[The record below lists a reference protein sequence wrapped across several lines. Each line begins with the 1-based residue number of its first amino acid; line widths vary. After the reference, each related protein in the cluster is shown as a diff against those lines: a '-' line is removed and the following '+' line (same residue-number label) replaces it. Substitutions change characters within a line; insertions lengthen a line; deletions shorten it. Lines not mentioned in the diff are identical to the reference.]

1 MREFLKGLE
10 LDSET
15 IDSIMAEYGKNV
27 TGLKEQL
34 QEYKAKVTDYEAKVT
49 ELNGTIES
57 NKKSLENLETLTNEN
72 KTLKADAQLRDTKV
86 KKEFSKFVRSEVM
99 DKVNDKVDFATALED
114 YKKENPQYFGETVVV
129 KTQTA
134 PNLSNGQT
142 PPTTSS
148 IMNDLIRGVNNRNN

>member
-34 QEYKAKVTDYEAKVT
+34 QEYKTKVTDYEAQVK

-72 KTLKADAQLRDTKV
+72 KTLKADVQLRDIKV

-99 DKVNDKVDFATALED
+99 DKVNDKTDFATALEN
-114 YKKENPQYFGETVVV
+114 YKKENPQYFGDTVVV
-129 KTQTA
+129 KTQTS
-134 PNLSNGQT
+134 PDLNNGVT

-148 IMNDLIRGVNNRNN
+148 IMNDLIRGGRNNQ